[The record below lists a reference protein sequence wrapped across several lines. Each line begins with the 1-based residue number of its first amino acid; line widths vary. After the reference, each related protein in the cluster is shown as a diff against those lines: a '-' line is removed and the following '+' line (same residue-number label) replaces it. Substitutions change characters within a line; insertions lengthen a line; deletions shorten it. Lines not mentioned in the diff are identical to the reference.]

1 MEVIIV
7 ELKINNLDKIING
20 KMVLKNINFKV
31 STGQVLGIIGRNGVG
46 KTTLFRTIIGQYL
59 ADQGQV
65 LIDNTDLD
73 KHIELKQSLF
83 FFDQQNSFIN
93 DLLPIQIA
101 KYYQKIYDKLNIN
114 EFINNLQKHNLP
126 LNTRYRS
133 YSKGMQ
139 GLFNVL
145 LAIASKAEFIILDE
159 PFDGLDILVKENV
172 KRLLIQ
178 LIQLQETALL
188 ISSHNLAELDSLI
201 DQAIIIADAEVKSR
215 YELEDM
221 RVNTRKIQL
230 VFKDEFPSFIEKYGT
245 IVEKRGRVYVVIFN
259 NYSKEIDEQIAI
271 SGPLLFEELPLTL
284 EDLFRTTLVNE
295 SDYILEK

>member
-1 MEVIIV
+1 M
-7 ELKINNLDKIING
+7 
-20 KMVLKNINFKV
+20 
-31 STGQVLGIIGRNGVG
+31 
-46 KTTLFRTIIGQYL
+46 
-59 ADQGQV
+59 
-65 LIDNTDLD
+65 D